1 MWPGEERA
9 RLTSYQSGQFWR
21 GMKLNPTISTGS
33 GVAAGEREVIEIQ
46 AYQKLLQSRAKR
58 SVNHRNAM

>member
-1 MWPGEERA
+1 
-9 RLTSYQSGQFWR
+9 
-21 GMKLNPTISTGS
+21 MKLNPTISTGS
-33 GVAAGEREVIEIQ
+33 GVVAEEREVIEIQ